1 MLKKYVDF
9 GRLVT
14 EEQSKGAGNNL
25 ERDEIKYTEEQLEK
39 DENNG
44 ETVDNR
50 MKRLPLPI
58 MNNINPDL
66 EWKIELEDFI
76 TEFDTDEY
84 NTDRDSTGESEA
96 RTGGEEYQRLT
107 LGRESTEI

>member
-1 MLKKYVDF
+1 M
-9 GRLVT
+9 
-14 EEQSKGAGNNL
+14 

-96 RTGGEEYQRLT
+96 RTGGEEYQR
-107 LGRESTEI
+107 